1 MATTGN
7 AGDVFDGLT
16 KQFLRELIA
25 CEASK
30 MDKLVK
36 KGVDVEKLIN
46 QFWKRFSLSDNP
58 INSKITEYTS
68 SNNVLDFSEFNE
80 SDNGLRYRNN
90 KVIMDGT
97 SIHYSNGD
105 DLRDLYD
112 CDVFDPI
119 TDGFRN
125 TMVNGDILLKY
136 FVRSSDYGNNAYC
149 IFVKWS
155 HKDNKF
161 YQQIIPFVYN
171 SSFGDY
177 HDAYYSWDYNH
188 VEPVNFIKLIDSHPI
203 IVRDLC
209 IDSSIGFK
217 KVIDYIMDV

>member
-1 MATTGN
+1 MATSRNTQN
-7 AGDVFDGLT
+7 VFDNLT
-16 KQFLRELIA
+16 KQVLRELIA
-25 CEASK
+25 CEGSK
-30 MDKLVK
+30 VDKLVK
-36 KGVDVEKLIN
+36 KGVDVDKLIN
-46 QFWKRFSLSDNP
+46 QFWKRFSVSDVP

-68 SNNVLDFSEFNE
+68 SNNVLDFSDFNE

-97 SIHYSNGD
+97 STHYSNGN

-119 TDGFRN
+119 TDSFMN
-125 TMVNGDILLKY
+125 TMVNGDALLKY
-136 FVRSSDYGNNAYC
+136 FVRNSIYGNDAYC

-155 HKDNKF
+155 HKNNKF

-171 SSFGDY
+171 SSFGY
-177 HDAYYSWDYNH
+177 YQDAYYSWEYNQ
-188 VEPVNFIKLIDSHPI
+188 VEEVNFIELIDSHPI

-209 IDSSIGFK
+209 INPSIGFK